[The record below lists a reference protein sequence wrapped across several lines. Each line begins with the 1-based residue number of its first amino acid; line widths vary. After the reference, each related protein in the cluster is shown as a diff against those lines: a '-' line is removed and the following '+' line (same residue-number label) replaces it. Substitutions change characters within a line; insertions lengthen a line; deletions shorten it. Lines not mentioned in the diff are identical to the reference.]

1 MINSHASKFEI
12 YNGIYISNM
21 LMIIIISY
29 LNRSLFNLHMFI
41 LGDMFMSYESKQEFI
56 MATGPDHKEEIRN
69 LNPHELLEKFI
80 NDVDM
85 FDFLF
90 DISTKDD
97 ELYELSTLFLKDD
110 KYTTK
115 MIMNVDD
122 CGLLRVIK
130 VVITNGKTC
139 TLTDLSYIQAL
150 NIYMGLHFA
159 ITVLSH
165 FSHAQD
171 VHISKFC

>member
-1 MINSHASKFEI
+1 
-12 YNGIYISNM
+12 
-21 LMIIIISY
+21 
-29 LNRSLFNLHMFI
+29 
-41 LGDMFMSYESKQEFI
+41 MFMSYESKQEFI

-69 LNPHELLEKFI
+69 LNPHELIEQFI
-80 NDVDM
+80 NDVDL

-139 TLTDLSYIQAL
+139 TLTDLSSSQEL
-150 NIYMGLHFA
+150 NIYIGLHFA
-159 ITVLSH
+159 ITILSH
-165 FSHAQD
+165 YSH
-171 VHISKFC
+171 VHFACSFRTSYVLNKTLRYEHNVHNILLSTELGSSEGIAISLLSVIR